1 MSIRILLVD
10 DHTLFRSGL
19 KALLSRQADFEI
31 VGEAS
36 DGLEGVKLAEQLKPD
51 LVLLDLDMPVMNGTE
66 ALAQMLAANRELP
79 VVMLT
84 VSEDAEDLKEAL
96 AYGLEHAGTDDGGT
110 CNFDSPTLYLPRWNR
125 KKVEAAAKTA
135 GVGCF
140 MWSSFSKRCYVFSVP
155 GVGQGY
161 TRTNAAEA
169 MKDFLKSRGY
179 EAGMYYQMD

>member
-1 MSIRILLVD
+1 MLRQIKKDYNIRLADGRKAILSAVQL
-10 DHTLFRSGL
+10 
-19 KALLSRQADFEI
+19 
-31 VGEAS
+31 S
-36 DGLEGVKLAEQLKPD
+36 DGKFE
-51 LVLLDLDMPVMNGTE
+51 
-66 ALAQMLAANRELP
+66 
-79 VVMLT
+79 VMLLADDANMDEIDT
-84 VSEDAEDLKEAL
+84 VRCESEPDALVIFDPMRDRYHVPELTGRYKKLAEDLKEAL

-140 MWSSFSKRCYVFSVP
+140 MWSSFSKSCYVFSVP

-169 MKDFLKSRGY
+169 MKDFLKDRGY

>member
-1 MSIRILLVD
+1 MFLFFIFYISWSIFRACAFF
-10 DHTLFRSGL
+10 DHMRERYHVPELTGRY
-19 KALLSRQADFEI
+19 K
-31 VGEAS
+31 
-36 DGLEGVKLAEQLKPD
+36 KL
-51 LVLLDLDMPVMNGTE
+51 
-66 ALAQMLAANRELP
+66 
-79 VVMLT
+79 
-84 VSEDAEDLKEAL
+84 AEDLKEAL

-135 GVGCF
+135 GVGCC
-140 MWSSFSKRCYVFSVP
+140 MWSSFSKSCYVFSVP

-169 MKDFLKSRGY
+169 MKDFLKDRGY

>member
-1 MSIRILLVD
+1 MLRQIKKDYNIRLADGHKAILSAVRL
-10 DHTLFRSGL
+10 
-19 KALLSRQADFEI
+19 
-31 VGEAS
+31 S
-36 DGLEGVKLAEQLKPD
+36 DGKFEVMLLADDANMDEIDTVRCESEPD
-51 LVLLDLDMPVMNGTE
+51 
-66 ALAQMLAANRELP
+66 ALAFFDHMRERYHVPELAGRYKKL
-79 VVMLT
+79 
-84 VSEDAEDLKEAL
+84 AEDLKEAL

-169 MKDFLKSRGY
+169 MKDFLKDRGY